1 MCFCGR
7 VPVEEPEMWCD
18 DCAAL
23 NDEGD
28 WWVEKD
34 RQDLLDRLD
43 YLAGL
48 IAKLGGGKRRAVHHA
63 LRRHLGGRRDDADY
77 DQLYDAT
84 RYAEKW
90 VERLRAADVSA
101 DAKPAPE
108 PPPPG

>member
-1 MCFCGR
+1 
-7 VPVEEPEMWCD
+7 
-18 DCAAL
+18 L

-48 IAKLGGGKRRAVHHA
+48 IARLGGGKRRAVYHA
-63 LRRHLGGRRDDADY
+63 LHRQLGGRRDDADH

-84 RYAEKW
+84 RYAEEW
-90 VERLRAADVSA
+90 VERLRAADA
-101 DAKPAPE
+101 GQAPQSR
-108 PPPPG
+108 PFA